1 MKSGKD
7 NSKRVRRAGGAVL
20 AEVEEPR
27 RLSASGR
34 SASFVQLT
42 ARLQVL
48 AEQVA
53 APLGIEIVEIEL
65 KGSGRSHLLRIYIDK
80 PEGVTHTDCE
90 LISRELSALLDVEDP
105 IPGSYELEVSSPG
118 VERKLAKL
126 DHWRRFTGKKA
137 NIVLKD
143 TAAQEVRH
151 FEGVISRVDDAAA
164 TIAVELPDGALV
176 VFPFDQVDHANLK
189 FEW

>member
-1 MKSGKD
+1 
-7 NSKRVRRAGGAVL
+7 
-20 AEVEEPR
+20 
-27 RLSASGR
+27 
-34 SASFVQLT
+34 
-42 ARLQVL
+42 
-48 AEQVA
+48 
-53 APLGIEIVEIEL
+53 
-65 KGSGRSHLLRIYIDK
+65 
-80 PEGVTHTDCE
+80 
-90 LISRELSALLDVEDP
+90 
-105 IPGSYELEVSSPG
+105 

-126 DHWRRFTGKKA
+126 DHWRRFNGKKA
-137 NIVLKD
+137 NIVLTD